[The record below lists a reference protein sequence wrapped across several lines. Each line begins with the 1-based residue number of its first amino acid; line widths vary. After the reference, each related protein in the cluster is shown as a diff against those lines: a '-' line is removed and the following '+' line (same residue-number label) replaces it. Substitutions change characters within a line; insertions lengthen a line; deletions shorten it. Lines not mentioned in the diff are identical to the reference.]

1 MKRSKKN
8 SGQVVAEYA
17 AFLALTL
24 ILLLALVF
32 LMRAIGEHGE
42 LSVERVSYAAP

>member
-8 SGQVVAEYA
+8 SGQVLVEYA
-17 AFLALTL
+17 AFLALSL
-24 ILLLALVF
+24 VLLLALIF